1 MDKMQMDMM
10 MRYCTSFP
18 YKIIKIDRFSK
29 TNLQFNIMK
38 QNGTNGAYDDPQTP
52 IGTARTYNEV

>member
-1 MDKMQMDMM
+1 MM

-18 YKIIKIDRFSK
+18 CKIIKIYRFSK
-29 TNLQFNIMK
+29 TNLQFNIIK

-52 IGTARTYNEV
+52 IGTVGTYNEV

>member
-1 MDKMQMDMM
+1 MDMM

-52 IGTARTYNEV
+52 IGTAGAYNEV

>member
-1 MDKMQMDMM
+1 MM

-18 YKIIKIDRFSK
+18 CKNNKKIDRFSK

-38 QNGTNGAYDDPQTP
+38 QNGTSGAYDDPQTP
-52 IGTARTYNEV
+52 IGTAGTYNEV